1 MSLGLESA
9 QQQLTVSQV
18 DGSRRATVAYS
29 PVGGTVEVSTSEPP
43 PSEDSG
49 ANIDD
54 GVSG

>member
-9 QQQLTVSQV
+9 QQLLAASPV

-29 PVGGTVEVSTSEPP
+29 PVGGTAEVSTSEPT
-43 PSEDSG
+43 PSENSG

-54 GVSG
+54 GDTG